1 MQSLIPAI
9 ETFGYIGI
17 FSIIFAES
25 GLLIGFIF
33 PGDTLLFA
41 AGLLASDGYFNIVIL
56 LIGSFIF
63 AVLGDSFGYW
73 VGKKTGPRLFKKEES
88 FFFRKE
94 YVEKAQLFFE
104 KHGRMTIILSR
115 YIPIVRT
122 FAPMLAGVGHMRYR
136 TFLKYNIIGGALW
149 CGSMLLAGYFLG
161 RKIPN
166 IDTYVLPIV
175 GGIFVVSFLPVVFQ
189 LVNRKKKRQVE

>member
-1 MQSLIPAI
+1 MQSLIPLI

-17 FSIIFAES
+17 FAILFAES

-41 AGLLASDGYFNIVIL
+41 AGLLAADGFFNIGIL
-56 LIGSFIF
+56 LAGSFIF

-73 VGKKTGPRLFKKEES
+73 VGQKTGPRLFKKEES

-94 YVEKAQLFFE
+94 YIEKAQLFFE
-104 KHGRMTIILSR
+104 KHGRKTIILSR

-122 FAPMLAGVGHMRYR
+122 FAPMLAGVGHMRYK
-136 TFLKYNIIGGALW
+136 TFLKYNLIGGALW

-175 GGIFVVSFLPVVFQ
+175 VGIFILSFIPVVFQ